1 MLQKISKSM
10 AHFFVV
16 QNVSKLEYEAVYAY
30 GAEILLSTVIN
41 GCIVAAIAI
50 LTKTVFPSLI
60 FLLVFI
66 LMRRTAGGY
75 HADTHIGCMAILV
88 LVHLAFVILIKN
100 ISTNIMVTYSI
111 GSIIFTSLSVY
122 FFAPVEHPN
131 KPLKAIERNIL
142 RKKAVIYV
150 TIITAIDIICILI
163 NHVEISVYISSG
175 FYVSSTAML
184 SEKIA
189 HRGVNQIEK

>member
-16 QNVSKLEYEAVYAY
+16 QNVSKPEYEAVYAY

-41 GCIVAAIAI
+41 GCIAAAIAI

-100 ISTNIMVTYSI
+100 ISTNITVTYSI

-122 FFAPVEHPN
+122 FF
-131 KPLKAIERNIL
+131 
-142 RKKAVIYV
+142 V

-189 HRGVNQIEK
+189 HRGVN